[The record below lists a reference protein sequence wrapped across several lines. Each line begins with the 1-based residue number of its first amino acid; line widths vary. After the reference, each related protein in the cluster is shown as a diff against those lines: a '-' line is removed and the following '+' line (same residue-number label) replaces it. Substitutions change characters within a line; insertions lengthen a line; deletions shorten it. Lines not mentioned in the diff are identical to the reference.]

1 MHFSPFNPT
10 DQVVVQHICNNFI
23 YPAKNDYES
32 NLLHLSH
39 DIGSPDVVQT
49 MIRIHHL
56 VGHLAKSAQEA
67 VKFETTIHEKRCL
80 EITPAGD
87 ALYRTLLQAH
97 RFAHLPR
104 QQLSEALKAW
114 EDVAQRILGP
124 TPNFQGNPMLPMNA
138 QGVTE
143 GELMNA
149 FLIRIREATGRKIYK
164 SEHLRR
170 SKEAQ
175 RAYNAKTKLVDRL
188 HELHPGLFGLKI
200 ALMYSQDFAGKVRL
214 KESAEHLQKLM
225 EALKNDL
232 WFGKS
237 VGYIWTRHYL
247 SEAGY
252 RYNLVLL
259 FDPTIT
265 PAHTI
270 DGNYVLQEWQASTK
284 GAGLDCLSANYVRN
298 ADELLHDIKCSQAAE
313 LYIRLSPDATF
324 PHYGV
329 SELPSA
335 KSLSELEQEPLT
347 HFGGRG
353 EFGGNDMQDLSPPL
367 NNRFTK

>member
-1 MHFSPFNPT
+1 MHFSPFNLT
-10 DQVVVQHICNNFI
+10 DQDVIQHIRDNFT
-23 YPAKNDYES
+23 YPVKNEYGS
-32 NLLHLSH
+32 NYLYLSH
-39 DIGSPDVVQT
+39 DIGSPEAVQT
-49 MIRIHHL
+49 MVRIHHL

-67 VKFETTIHEKRCL
+67 VKFEMTIHEKRFL
-80 EITPAGD
+80 EITPAGE
-87 ALYRTLLQAH
+87 ALYHTLLQPH

-114 EDVAQRILGP
+114 EDVSQRILGP
-124 TPNFQGNPMLPMNA
+124 TPNFQGNPMCPMNA

-149 FLIRIREATGRKIYK
+149 QLIRLRETTGRKIYK
-164 SEHLRR
+164 SDHLRR

-175 RAYNAKTKLVDRL
+175 KAYNTKTKLVDRL
-188 HELHPGLFGLKI
+188 HELHPELFGLEI
-200 ALMYSQDFAGKVRL
+200 ALMYSQDYAGKVRL

-225 EALKNDL
+225 EALKSDL

-252 RYNLVLL
+252 RYNLILL
-259 FDPTIT
+259 FDPCIT

-284 GAGLDCLSANYVRN
+284 GAGLDCLLANYIRN
-298 ADELLHDIKCSQAAE
+298 TDELLHDIKCSQAAE
-313 LYIRLSPDATF
+313 LYIRLNPDATF

>member
-1 MHFSPFNPT
+1 MHFSPFTPT
-10 DQVVVQHICNNFI
+10 DMDVVQHISENFT
-23 YPAKNDYES
+23 YPVKNEYES
-32 NLLHLSH
+32 NYFHLSH
-39 DIGSPDVVQT
+39 DIGLPEVIQMMV
-49 MIRIHHL
+49 RIHNL
-56 VGHLAKSAQEA
+56 VEHLAKSAQEA
-67 VKFETTIHEKRCL
+67 VKFETTIHEKRFL
-80 EITPAGD
+80 EITPPGE
-87 ALYRTLLQAH
+87 ALYHTLLLPH

-114 EDVAQRILGP
+114 DDVSQRILGP
-124 TPNFQGNPMLPMNA
+124 TPNFQGNPMRPMNA

-149 FLIRIREATGRKIYK
+149 QLIRIREATGRKIYK
-164 SEHLRR
+164 SEQLRR

-175 RAYNAKTKLVDRL
+175 KACNAKTKLVDRL

-214 KESAEHLQKLM
+214 KESTEHIQKLM
-225 EALKNDL
+225 EALNNDL

-259 FDPTIT
+259 FDPSIT

-270 DGNYVLQEWQASTK
+270 DSNYVLQEWQASTK
-284 GAGLDCLSANYVRN
+284 GAGLDCLLANYVRN
-298 ADELLHDIKCSQAAE
+298 ADELFHDIKCSQAAE
-313 LYIRLSPDATF
+313 RYIRLSPDATF

-335 KSLSELEQEPLT
+335 KSLSELEQEPPT
-347 HFGGRG
+347 HFGSRG
-353 EFGGNDMQDLSPPL
+353 EFGGNDMQDLSLPL